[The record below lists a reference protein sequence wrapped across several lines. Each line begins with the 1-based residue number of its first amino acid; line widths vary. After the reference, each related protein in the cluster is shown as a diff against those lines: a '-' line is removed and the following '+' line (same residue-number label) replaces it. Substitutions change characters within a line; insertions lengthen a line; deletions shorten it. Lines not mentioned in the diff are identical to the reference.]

1 MVLFVFVVILVV
13 CLYRRIKEMAQS
25 VQLRLDS
32 VRAKY
37 ALAREAVQQARK
49 IHNEPQ
55 GEDDDGV
62 SDEGA
67 FQATLDTA
75 KVIISNLQII
85 SQLPVTLKF
94 SCPACKR
101 FRELVSLL
109 SVINIDVLGSF
120 KVDCLEG
127 AEIGLYTRFVF
138 VVVSPVVI
146 LVLLWAWARYGGAAV
161 SVQQAAERPPGPVDT
176 RLDKARNSAFLLIF
190 LMYLLRR
197 RQSSAPSSSFLHT
210 VADGLPVHVPV
221 CGWICTQV
229 SNDLNDSVLCV
240 RMPRDGFR

>member
-1 MVLFVFVVILVV
+1 VLFVFVVILVV

-197 RQSSAPSSSFLHT
+197 RPIIRSLFFLLAYSS
-210 VADGLPVHVPV
+210 
-221 CGWICTQV
+221 
-229 SNDLNDSVLCV
+229 
-240 RMPRDGFR
+240 